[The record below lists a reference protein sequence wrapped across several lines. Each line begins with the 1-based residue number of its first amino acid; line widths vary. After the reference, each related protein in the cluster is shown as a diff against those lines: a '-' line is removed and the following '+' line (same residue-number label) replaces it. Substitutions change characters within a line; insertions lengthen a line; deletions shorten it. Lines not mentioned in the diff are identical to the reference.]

1 MIEGLKPLSEI
12 RPERVHVPV
21 QAAEFYAVEY
31 SARQDCFHV
40 DELGHVLQMNRM
52 NARNRNSVDYQIIA
66 ICTSDAEAL
75 DYCRRFKK
83 RQQKTE
89 PLQRA

>member
-12 RPERVHVPV
+12 PRVHVPRQQEPQEYFV
-21 QAAEFYAVEY
+21 AEY
-31 SARQDCFHV
+31 SASQNSFHV
-40 DELGHVLQMNRM
+40 DELRHVLQINRM
-52 NARNRNSVDYQIIA
+52 NARSRNSVDYQIIA
-66 ICTSDAEAL
+66 ICGSDDEAL